1 MINSNEVITY
11 PPIHSDIDPIL
22 VGTAFQFRTMG
33 EMIIARISFING
45 NDNEDRSIQIE
56 TSGSELVVYF
66 CDESAATEPN
76 LPNSASCIWTVKIR
90 ENWSSYS
97 IFCGK
102 NKVFWVGVQSL
113 PEKWDASRMKKTNE
127 LMFAQGVTQ
136 WRYASTHQV
145 FKIYVITFELDPIFL
160 FSFEE
165 VIKKFSIY

>member
-1 MINSNEVITY
+1 MITY
-11 PPIHSDIDPIL
+11 PPIHSDPDPIL

-33 EMIIARISFING
+33 ETIIARISFING

-56 TSGSELVVYF
+56 TNENQLVVYF
-66 CDESAATEPN
+66 CDKEAGRGPN

-102 NKVFWVGVQSL
+102 NKKVFWVGVQSL
-113 PEKWDASRMKKTNE
+113 PEKWDASRMKKTNQ

-145 FKIYVITFELDPIFL
+145 FKIYIITFELDPILL
-160 FSFEE
+160 FSIEE
-165 VIKKFSIY
+165 